1 MMQKFRML
9 SGGVLAGAWALR
21 AIGDTWTSSLIG
33 DSWLIYGAMPEPVS
47 LARPRPIDCCVVSMW
62 RKLGKQA
69 LNAAVQYGM
78 EELRKRQTKTGQSH
92 TGHPQ
97 NTSGSPKPAPAAANK
112 PRAKSS
118 SRSKATP
125 TAPTPSGAYLGDYT
139 QEVDPEYAPV
149 DNNSADPGEVV
160 WAWVPYEEDHTQGK
174 DRPVLVIGR
183 SKGVLLALPLT
194 SKDHDRDA
202 AQEARAG
209 RTWMD
214 VGTGAWDRKRRP
226 SEVRLDRV
234 LQLRPRDVRRV
245 GAALDARVFDRVVSA
260 LRSANGWS

>member
-1 MMQKFRML
+1 
-9 SGGVLAGAWALR
+9 
-21 AIGDTWTSSLIG
+21 
-33 DSWLIYGAMPEPVS
+33 
-47 LARPRPIDCCVVSMW
+47 MW

-78 EELRKRQTKTGQSH
+78 EELRKRQAASGQSA
-92 TGHPQ
+92 TTQPRGASAVPKPTPPTTKS
-97 NTSGSPKPAPAAANK
+97 TSGGKG
-112 PRAKSS
+112 S
-118 SRSKATP
+118 SRSRSTP
-125 TAPTPSGAYLGDYT
+125 KAPTPSGAYLGDYT
-139 QEVDPEYAPV
+139 KEVDPEYAPV
-149 DNNSADPGEVV
+149 DNDSADPGEVV

-183 SKGVLLALPLT
+183 SSGVLLALPLT

-234 LQLRPRDVRRV
+234 LQIRPRDVRRE
-245 GAALDARVFDRVVSA
+245 GAALDARIFDRVVSA
-260 LRSANGWS
+260 LRSAKGWS